1 MFRGAIVTTI
11 PSNDVKSSWRR
22 VAARVLLILVM
33 TLAAG
38 TGGAW
43 YWWRSQQGKLPEGL
57 VSGNGRIE
65 ANQVDIAAKSS
76 GRVREVLAQEGDLVT
91 AGQVLARIDTSEL
104 QAQRAKYAADVASEE
119 ASMLEAKATVTQRQA
134 ELTLK
139 DANLR
144 RAIKLIVAA
153 AISQEARD
161 QAQSER
167 DSARAVL
174 EAAQKTVTAR
184 ERSVVASQALV
195 DQIDAQIAD
204 ATLVAPVQGR
214 VLYRLAEPGEV
225 VSAGGKVL
233 TIVNLSEIYM
243 EIYLPSEQ
251 AMRVTIGSQAR
262 IVFDGADFAVPAK
275 VSFVSPDAQFT
286 PKQVE
291 TRSDRDK
298 LMFRVKLRMPPSLI
312 ARHLNQVKTG
322 TRGVGYVRLDPNP
335 PNWPDFLQKRFLG
348 DPLDAED

>member
-1 MFRGAIVTTI
+1 MTTI
-11 PSNDVKSSWRR
+11 PSNDAKPCWRR
-22 VAARVLLILVM
+22 TAAKVLLVLVIA
-33 TLAAG
+33 LAAG
-38 TGGAW
+38 AGGAW
-43 YWWRSQQGKLPEGL
+43 YWWQSQQGKLPEGL

-65 ANQVDIAAKSS
+65 SDQVDIAAKSA
-76 GRVREVLAQEGDLVT
+76 GRVREVLAQEGDLVA
-91 AGQVLARIDTSEL
+91 AGQVLARIDTAEL
-104 QAQRAKYAADVASEE
+104 QAQRAKYAADVAYEE
-119 ASMLEAKATVTQRQA
+119 ASMLEAKATVMQRQA

-139 DANLR
+139 EANLR
-144 RAIKLIVAA
+144 RALKLVVSGAV
-153 AISQEARD
+153 SQENRD
-161 QAQSER
+161 EAQSEH
-167 DSARAVL
+167 DAARAVL
-174 EAAQKTVTAR
+174 EAAGRTVTAR
-184 ERSVVASQALV
+184 ERSVVAAQALV

-204 ATLVAPVQGR
+204 TILMTPVQGR
-214 VLYRLAEPGEV
+214 VLYRLANPGEV

-291 TRSDRDK
+291 TRSERDK
-298 LMFRVKLRMPPSLI
+298 LMFRIKLRMPPRLI
-312 ARHLNQVKTG
+312 ERHLDQVKTG

-335 PNWPDFLQKRFLG
+335 PNWPDFLQKRVQG
-348 DPLDAED
+348 DPVDAED

>member
-1 MFRGAIVTTI
+1 VTTI
-11 PSNDVKSSWRR
+11 PSNDAKPSWRR
-22 VAARVLLILVM
+22 TTAARVLLILVII
-33 TLAAG
+33 LAAG
-38 TGGAW
+38 AGGAW
-43 YWWRSQQGKLPEGL
+43 YWWQSQQGKLPEGL

-65 ANQVDIAAKSS
+65 SNQVDISAKSA

-91 AGQVLARIDTSEL
+91 AGQVLARIDTTEL

-119 ASMLEAKATVTQRQA
+119 ATMLEGKATVTQRQA

-139 DANLR
+139 EANLR
-144 RAIKLIVAA
+144 RALKLILTA
-153 AISQEARD
+153 AISQESRD
-161 QAQSER
+161 QAQSEH

-184 ERSVVASQALV
+184 ERSVVAAQALV

-204 ATLVAPVQGR
+204 AVLVAPVRGR
-214 VLYRLAEPGEV
+214 VLYRLADPGEV

-233 TIVNLSEIYM
+233 KIVNMSEIYM

-251 AMRVTIGSQAR
+251 VMRITIGSQAR
-262 IVFDGADFAVPAK
+262 ILFDGADFAVPAK
-275 VSFVSPDAQFT
+275 VSFVSPEAQFT

-291 TRSDRDK
+291 TRSERDK
-298 LMFRVKLRMPPSLI
+298 LMFRVKLRIPPSLI
-312 ARHLNQVKTG
+312 ERHLDQVKTG

-335 PNWPDFLQKRFLG
+335 PNWPDNLQKRYQG
-348 DPLDAED
+348 DPVDAGD